1 MLENK
6 ISVIVP
12 VFKTEKYL
20 DRCIESIVNQTYE
33 NLEIILVDDGSP
45 DACPEICDK
54 WEKKDNRIKVIHKK
68 NEGVLKAR
76 LDGVG
81 QATGKYVGFV
91 DSDDWIDDDMYE
103 YLVNLCEDN
112 NAQVASAALRA
123 VDLSEKGI
131 STNQE
136 NEKIHI
142 NHYEDIFKR
151 MNTDDLW
158 SMCQKIYLRKLFD
171 VLPKMDYSISVSED
185 MMVNCLLYKNV
196 DRLVVSNQK
205 KYNYFRHAES
215 AIAGVLTR
223 NIVEDS
229 MKAYNIIDE
238 SFDKNDSAY
247 QYQMANKIK
256 NDFFLIN
263 SIIRNNKCMDR
274 YGDLRN
280 EIIKNKDY
288 IFKKDSRTVFSKIQK
303 IGVILLAICP
313 KLYNKSILM
322 RREIRGF

>member
-1 MLENK
+1 MPQNK

-12 VFKTEKYL
+12 VYKTEKYL
-20 DRCIESIVNQTYE
+20 DRCIQSIVNQTYE

-45 DACPEICDK
+45 DTCPEICDK
-54 WEKKDNRIKVIHKK
+54 WGKKDSRIKVIHKK

-91 DSDDWIDDDMYE
+91 DSDDWIADDMYE
-103 YLVNLCEDN
+103 YLVNLCEEN
-112 NAQVASAALRA
+112 HAQVASTALRV
-123 VDLSEKGI
+123 VDISENNI
-131 STNQE
+131 STHQE
-136 NEKIHI
+136 NEKVHI
-142 NHYEDIFKR
+142 NNYENIFKR
-151 MNTDDLW
+151 MSADDLW

-171 VLPKMDYSISVSED
+171 ALPKIDYSISVSED

-196 DRLVVSNQK
+196 DCLVVSNQK

-229 MKAYNIIDE
+229 IKAYNIIDK

-247 QYQMANKIK
+247 PYQMANKIK

-263 SIIRNNKCMDR
+263 SIIRNNKCLDR
-274 YGDLRN
+274 YDYLRN
-280 EIIKNKDY
+280 DILKNKDY
-288 IFKKDSRTVFSKIQK
+288 IFKKGSKAVFSKTQK
-303 IGVILLAICP
+303 IGVILLIICP
-313 KLYNKSILM
+313 KLYNKSILI
-322 RREIRGF
+322 RREIRGY